1 MKIIKKFGEK
11 NFDLELL
18 KNSESIKINEF
29 LFPTNRMILM
39 EQVHSDQIKIIEEND
54 LKTNRISQP
63 IPGVD
68 GLITNVPNIFFAVKT
83 ADCIP
88 ILLWDETKNVI
99 AALHSGRK
107 GTELNIV
114 GKAVKILVQTY
125 NCNVADIKV
134 ELGPAICGNCY
145 PVDKNTFDEFVDK
158 TEVEQTFP
166 KLDLKKVLKIK
177 LKEIGILEENIFD
190 QQICTKE
197 DSSYFSYRENKA
209 TERQISVMGMVD

>member
-1 MKIIKKFGEK
+1 MKIIKKVGDK

-18 KNSESIKINEF
+18 ENSESIKLNEF
-29 LFPTNRMILM
+29 LFPTNRIILM
-39 EQVHSDQIKIIEEND
+39 EQVHSDQIKILEEND

-63 IPGVD
+63 ILGVD
-68 GLITNVPNIFFAVKT
+68 GLITNVPNIFLAVKT

-134 ELGPAICGNCY
+134 ELGAAICESCY
-145 PVDKNTFDEFVDK
+145 PVDQKTFDEFVSI
-158 TEVEQTFP
+158 TEIEQTFS
-166 KLDLKKVLKIK
+166 KLDLKKVVKLK
-177 LKEIGILEENIFD
+177 LKESGIPEENIFD

-197 DSSYFSYRENKA
+197 NSRYFSYRENKA
-209 TERQISVMGMVD
+209 TERQISVIGII